1 MKQNIQIGMT
11 GEQRIKLIR
20 KGEVVSDTGL
30 FSNTLLN
37 AFFDRLTN
45 PSPSRSVQS
54 SDDSTQTVA
63 LGIGTTAVDNTDI
76 VLENQVLEHEESDDY
91 PEDAYV
97 GVEGD
102 TAHYT
107 VTRTWTVTADAAYT
121 ITEMGTNIDSYDDD
135 DDEGNLLLDTRAIL
149 EEPIVTQVDDTLVV
163 THVRHIYVS
172 LLDVTATLSINDIDY
187 SYKIRAVN
195 SSDIFIRGGFTA
207 MNRLAV
213 SDLEFWCTNATS
225 DDSVELP
232 EAGEAWGTQA
242 DISDYNAAVIENEQQ
257 LSTLSCSFTARAL
270 PDYLLPSEG
279 IGIRT
284 LVLHSESDESTSTR
298 VVWLAEFTPNLP
310 KTEDDTLTLS
320 ITLTYSRGG
329 AGLVAV
335 LPAMVAP
342 AGATAPYKIVA
353 DVQ

>member
-30 FSNTLLN
+30 FSNTLLDS
-37 AFFDRLTN
+37 FFERLTL
-45 PSPSRSVQS
+45 PSPSRLVQATHLNYQ
-54 SDDSTQTVA
+54 DVG
-63 LGIGTTAVDNTDI
+63 LGTGSTAVSDTDT
-76 VLENQVLEHEESDDY
+76 VLENQVLRHETSDTA
-91 PEDAYV
+91 PIETYV

-107 VTRTWTVTADAAYT
+107 ITRTWTVTADAAYT
-121 ITEMGTNIDSYDDD
+121 ITEMGTNIDSLHAVDSNGDM
-135 DDEGNLLLDTRAIL
+135 LLDTRAIL
-149 EEPIVTQVDDTLVV
+149 EEPITTQLDDTLIV
-163 THVRHIYVS
+163 THVRHVYVS

-195 SSDIFIRGGFTA
+195 SSSTLVTDIFTA
-207 MNRLAV
+207 MQGLAV
-213 SDLEFWCTNATS
+213 GNLGSWCTRATS

-232 EAGEAWGTQA
+232 EAGEEWEVQD
-242 DISDYNAAVIENEQQ
+242 DISDYNTAVLENEQQ
-257 LSTLSCSFTARAL
+257 ISTLSCSFTARAL
-270 PDYLLPSEG
+270 PSYLIPSEG
-279 IGIRT
+279 TGIRT
-284 LVLHSESDESTSTR
+284 LVLSSTSSSEDDA
-298 VVWLAEFTPNLP
+298 VWLAEFTPNLP
-310 KTEDDTLTLS
+310 KTEDDTLTLT

-329 AGLVAV
+329 EGLVAV

>member
-45 PSPSRSVQS
+45 PSPSRIVTRS
-54 SDDSTQTVA
+54 SDSYQTVV

-76 VLENQVLEHEESDDY
+76 VLENQVLEHETSDDD
-91 PEDAYV
+91 PEAVYV

-107 VTRTWTVTADAAYT
+107 VTRTWTTTANAAYT
-121 ITEMGTNIDSYDDD
+121 ITEMGTNIDST
-135 DDEGNLLLDTRAIL
+135 DDESEDNLLLDTRAIL
-149 EEPIVTQVDDTLVV
+149 EEPIVTQVSDTLVV

-172 LLDVTATLSINDIDY
+172 LLDVTAILSINDIDY

-195 SSDIFIRGGFTA
+195 SSDYSVTENFTA
-207 MNRLAV
+207 TVDLAV
-213 SDLEFWCTNATS
+213 GYLEYWCTQATS

-242 DISDYNAAVIENEQQ
+242 DISSKNSAVIENKQQ

-270 PDYLLPSEG
+270 PSYLLPSEG
-279 IGIRT
+279 TGIRT
-284 LVLHSESDESTSTR
+284 LVLKGSSYSSITT
-298 VVWLAEFTPNLP
+298 VVWLAEFTPNIP
-310 KTEDDTLTLS
+310 KTEDDTLTLT

-329 AGLVAV
+329 EGLVAV
-335 LPAMVAP
+335 LPEMVAP

-353 DVQ
+353 DAQ